1 MMGDSKMGK
10 RGRKPSFVD
19 VPCPN
24 ENCKLYGIPGR
35 GNVVS
40 NETYQT
46 KSCRVRKFI
55 CHSCGKVFCSRTNT
69 AFYDL
74 RTEQSKVELAIKMA
88 SRGMSV
94 LAISETLSS
103 KPETITRW
111 VKRSAEH
118 ARKVEDAIA
127 KDIETPKV
135 EMDEAWT
142 FVQKKNYQ

>member
-1 MMGDSKMGK
+1 
-10 RGRKPSFVD
+10 
-19 VPCPN
+19 
-24 ENCKLYGIPGR
+24 
-35 GNVVS
+35 
-40 NETYQT
+40 
-46 KSCRVRKFI
+46 
-55 CHSCGKVFCSRTNT
+55 
-69 AFYDL
+69 
-74 RTEQSKVELAIKMA
+74 
-88 SRGMSV
+88 MSV